1 MSRGTPSLVQV
12 TLGLLSA
19 RQAQSSIELRPG
31 WSRPDTGSLVMAS
44 SGKLQGPKIDRDY
57 ELNKDYEVD
66 GEYEVRDYEVDRDY
80 EMDGE
85 YETCEIYKGEG
96 L

>member
-19 RQAQSSIELRPG
+19 RQAQSSMELRPG
-31 WSRPDTGSLVMAS
+31 LSRPDTGSLVMAS
-44 SGKLQGPKIDRDY
+44 SGKLQGPKM
-57 ELNKDYEVD
+57 D
-66 GEYEVRDYEVDRDY
+66 GDYEVDRDY

-85 YETCEIYKGEG
+85 YETSEIYKGEG

>member
-1 MSRGTPSLVQV
+1 MSRGTPSLVQL

-31 WSRPDTGSLVMAS
+31 WSRPDIGSLVMAS
-44 SGKLQGPKIDRDY
+44 SGKLQGPKMHRNY
-57 ELNKDYEVD
+57 ELNRDYEVD
-66 GEYEVRDYEVDRDY
+66 GDY

-85 YETCEIYKGEG
+85 YETSEIYKGEG

>member
-44 SGKLQGPKIDRDY
+44 SGKLQGPEVDRDY
-57 ELNKDYEVD
+57 ELNRYYEVDGDYEVD
-66 GEYEVRDYEVDRDY
+66 RDYEVNRDY

-85 YETCEIYKGEG
+85 YETSDQSDS
-96 L
+96 

>member
-19 RQAQSSIELRPG
+19 RQAQSSMELRPG

-57 ELNKDYEVD
+57 EEDRDYEVD
-66 GEYEVRDYEVDRDY
+66 GDY

-85 YETCEIYKGEG
+85 YETSEIYKGEG

>member
-57 ELNKDYEVD
+57 EVNRDYELN
-66 GEYEVRDYEVDRDY
+66 RDYEVDRDY

-85 YETCEIYKGEG
+85 YETSDQSDS
-96 L
+96 

>member
-44 SGKLQGPKIDRDY
+44 SGKLQGPEMDGYYD
-57 ELNKDYEVD
+57 LN
-66 GEYEVRDYEVDRDY
+66 RDYEVDRDY
-80 EMDGE
+80 EMDG
-85 YETCEIYKGEG
+85 
-96 L
+96 

>member
-1 MSRGTPSLVQV
+1 MSRGTPSLLQV

-44 SGKLQGPKIDRDY
+44 SGKLQGPEVDRDY
-57 ELNKDYEVD
+57 ELNRYYEVD
-66 GEYEVRDYEVDRDY
+66 GDYEVDRDY

-85 YETCEIYKGEG
+85 YETGEIYKGEG

>member
-1 MSRGTPSLVQV
+1 MSRGTPSLLQV

-44 SGKLQGPKIDRDY
+44 SGKLQGPEVDR
-57 ELNKDYEVD
+57 DYEVD
-66 GEYEVRDYEVDRDY
+66 GDY

-85 YETCEIYKGEG
+85 YETGEIYKGEG